1 MFICKWPDPYIVGYQ
16 AVGTS
21 DSVKVDLPIV
31 SSLTFKSRDK
41 ILKYE
46 IEI

>member
-21 DSVKVDLPIV
+21 DSVKVDLL